1 MVIMWVLLGVALA
14 FVVMLRLLI
23 LRTRR
28 FDRILAERRAEMAR
42 TRERA
47 AREAAER
54 ARTRGISADGGRADS

>member
-23 LRTRR
+23 MRQRR
-28 FDRILAERRAEMAR
+28 FDRLLAERRAQVARAR
-42 TRERA
+42 T

-54 ARTRGISADGGRADS
+54 ASARQLSADGGGPADS